1 MGIDISNRLSGAPW
15 CRSASSSSGLS
26 ILLLMMVFRSV
37 LVPLKAALGFLLSVV
52 ASFGVVVAIFQWGWL
67 ADVVGVEN
75 PGPILSFMPI
85 MLMAVLFG
93 LAMDYEVFLVS
104 GMREEFV
111 QTGDAPGAV
120 GRGFAQRL
128 PAW

>member
-1 MGIDISNRLSGAPW
+1 
-15 CRSASSSSGLS
+15 
-26 ILLLMMVFRSV
+26 MMVFRSV

-67 ADVVGVEN
+67 ADVVGVET

-85 MLMAVLFG
+85 LLMAVLFG

-111 QTGDAPGAV
+111 RRPATHAV
-120 GRGFAQRL
+120 PSAAGSRTA